1 MYRGRDGT
9 GWMITSD
16 CNGRTLTFGWLAATC
31 GNCKPQ
37 VSPQR
42 LSLVREVRYDP
53 RIYQLVSSPLP
64 ELAKLHGSTLAS
76 RSSLALKPGQRDVL
90 VPVTTLAA
98 RSMDVQ
104 ANLSLAGGS
113 GAVDLRIAVLSPTDP
128 AQVGQGAVIDVNVTA
143 KAADGSRNGSMYVWT
158 DAYPRGSGTGGANF
172 TARFAVL
179 PGETRVDI
187 RALVDFSSVE

>member
-76 RSSLALKPGQRDVL
+76 RSNLALKPGQRDVL

-113 GAVDLRIAVLSPTDP
+113 AVDLRIAVLSPTDP
-128 AQVGQGAVIDVNVTA
+128 AHVGTGAVIDINVTA
-143 KAADGSRNGSMYVWT
+143 KAADGSRNGTMYVWT
-158 DAYPRGSGTGGANF
+158 DAYPRGTNTGGANF

-179 PGETRVDI
+179 PGERRVDI